1 MVQLKRFLP
10 LAVLVLAIVVVFASG
25 LDDYLSFEQL
35 RQNREQLLEFVD
47 RHAVLAPLLF
57 MVIYAAVIALSIP
70 GGAVLTM
77 AGGFLFGVA
86 LGTLYVVVAA
96 TVGASLV
103 FLAAKTALGDS
114 LRRKAGPWMRRMEHG
129 FRENALNYLLFLR
142 LIPVFPFWLVN
153 LVPALLGVPFL
164 TYVGA
169 TFVGIIPGTLV
180 YASVGNGLGAVFDA
194 GQSPDLGIIFRPAII
209 LPIIG
214 LAVLAILP
222 VAYKKIRSNQTI

>member
-1 MVQLKRFLP
+1 MAQLKRFLP
-10 LAVLVLAIVVVFASG
+10 LAILVLAIVVVFASG

-35 RQNREQLLEFVD
+35 RRNRAHLLAFVD
-47 RHAVLAPLLF
+47 RHAFLAPLLF
-57 MVIYAAVIALSIP
+57 MVVYAAVIALSIP

-86 LGTLYVVVAA
+86 LGTLCAVVAA

-103 FLAAKTALGDS
+103 FFAAKTALGDS
-114 LRRKAGPWMRRMEHG
+114 LRRKAGPWMRRMEDG
-129 FRENALNYLLFLR
+129 FRENALYYLLFLR

-153 LVPALLGVPFL
+153 LVPAFLGVPFP
-164 TYVGA
+164 TYVAA
-169 TFVGIIPGTLV
+169 TFVGIIPGSLV

-209 LPIIG
+209 LPIVG

>member
-153 LVPALLGVPFL
+153 LVPAFLGVPL
-164 TYVGA
+164 GTYLVA
-169 TFVGIIPGTLV
+169 TFIGIIPGSLV
-180 YASVGNGLGAVFDA
+180 YASVGNGLGVVFEA
-194 GQSPDLGIIFRPAII
+194 GGRPDLGIIFEPQII
-209 LPIIG
+209 LPILG

-222 VAYKKIRSNQTI
+222 VAYKKIKAGQPT